1 MYAALCGG
9 IFTLIFFIP
18 IIGLFIAPLITC
30 VATTK
35 ITLELLQDYSNTN
48 ITKEIS

>member
-9 IFTLIFFIP
+9 IFTLLFFIP
-18 IIGLFIAPLITC
+18 IIGIFIAPLITC

-35 ITLELLQDYSNTN
+35 ITLELLKDYPQSNS
-48 ITKEIS
+48 ISTK